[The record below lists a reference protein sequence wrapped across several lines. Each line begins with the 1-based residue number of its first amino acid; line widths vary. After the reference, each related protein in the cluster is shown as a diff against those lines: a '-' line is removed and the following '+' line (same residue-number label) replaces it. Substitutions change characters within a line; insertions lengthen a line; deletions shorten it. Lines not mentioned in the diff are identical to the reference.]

1 MWAAVASTLI
11 GIWLTVAPSVFG
23 YDGAAR
29 TNGHV
34 VGPLVATFG
43 AMAISQ
49 VTRAAR
55 FVNLALA
62 LWLVAAPTL
71 LGFTIRQT
79 IHDAGLGLVLAG
91 LSLVPRPDRRKQG
104 GGWAALRRGAR

>member
-1 MWAAVASTLI
+1 MWAAIASTLI
-11 GIWLTVAPSVFG
+11 GIWLTVAPAIFG

-43 AMAISQ
+43 AIAISQ

-62 LWLVAAPTL
+62 VWLAAAPVVLGLTL
-71 LGFTIRQT
+71 LQT
-79 IHDAGLGLVLAG
+79 IHHAGLALVLGG
-91 LSLVPRPDRRKQG
+91 LSLFPRPDRRKQG
-104 GGWAALRRGAR
+104 GGWTVLGRAGK